1 MSTFTLTIDT
11 DNDAFAD
18 GARLAEVAEILRK
31 LAAQIEYDA
40 SPDECSG
47 AALRDANGNV
57 VGGWQNMVD

>member
-31 LAAQIEYDA
+31 LAAQIEDDP
-40 SPDECSG
+40 SPDGCSG
-47 AALRDANGNV
+47 GAMRDANGNV
-57 VGGWQNMVD
+57 VGCWINTVD